1 MGGHKFGFERRTQFH
16 LCLYLIVECIVT
28 LFVVDLFVDAFCP
41 VVGGDIGVSLYHI
54 SIYIELSPYVFHRFP
69 CVGSTVGIGTI
80 SGCSDTDFGNA
91 VTYGAIGSSRSRL
104 IVIVHDIYFHAF
116 TAITSVAGP
125 VIEYIIAQI
134 HIFTFLCSGTRA
146 ETGDT
151 TFMVGHQIVM
161 VGSMSASPVTAIT
174 MYSFAVS

>member
-104 IVIVHDIYFHAF
+104 IIIVNKVSFMSKKFPILRGVFSS
-116 TAITSVAGP
+116 ITSPATTP
-125 VIEYIIAQI
+125 IVIYIIYIFQI
-134 HIFTFLCSGTRA
+134 
-146 ETGDT
+146 DT
-151 TFMVGHQIVM
+151 
-161 VGSMSASPVTAIT
+161 
-174 MYSFAVS
+174 